1 VNLEQSAETLRFV
14 LMGVVTTAIEVA
26 LTTKP
31 IKFQRQSVSSPVI
44 CHKRGESPFF
54 QSRGAVM
61 QLAREL

>member
-1 VNLEQSAETLRFV
+1 VAT
-14 LMGVVTTAIEVA
+14 VTNVR

-31 IKFQRQSVSSPVI
+31 IKFQRQPVSSPVI